1 MRVIQERNDYMTKAA
16 VDRMVRVVFS
26 SLKES
31 IETFDCGTFKEPYK
45 PKRKIKFVAGKYHQ
59 ERNAGTP

>member
-16 VDRMVRVVFS
+16 ADRMVRVVFS

-31 IETFDCGTFKEPYK
+31 VVTFDCDMPREPYK
-45 PKRKIKFVAGKYHQ
+45 PKRKIKFVADKYHQ